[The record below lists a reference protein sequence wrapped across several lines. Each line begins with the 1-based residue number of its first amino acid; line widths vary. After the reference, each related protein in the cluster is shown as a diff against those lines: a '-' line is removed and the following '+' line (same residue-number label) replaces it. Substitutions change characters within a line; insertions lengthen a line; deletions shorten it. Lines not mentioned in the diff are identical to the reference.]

1 MSHAVENE
9 IISLMGHQ
17 LLRELLAN
25 IRNSGFYSI
34 MADETKDISN
44 TEQLVICIRWVYSS
58 YCIHED
64 PIGLVSTSATDAES
78 IANAIKD
85 VFVRCALPL
94 AEWQCTLFFLAQCR
108 GQAYDGAASMKF
120 PPYRQTCRRRL
131 PLSALKRTTP
141 SNSTCKYVKK
151 CGF

>member
-1 MSHAVENE
+1 
-9 IISLMGHQ
+9 MGHQ

-85 VFVRCALPL
+85 VLVRCMHTIFSRTVSRPGVRRCSKY
-94 AEWQCTLFFLAQCR
+94 EVSTVSPNVQEE
-108 GQAYDGAASMKF
+108 AAAF
-120 PPYRQTCRRRL
+120 
-131 PLSALKRTTP
+131 
-141 SNSTCKYVKK
+141 STEEDDSVEQHM
-151 CGF
+151 